1 MKVQKNLLAK
11 SPLIIICGL
20 FFRPQINYR
29 DIIYDRA
36 NNSSFHLKLESIQ
49 YNYARAITA
58 AVRKTIKE
66 TN

>member
-1 MKVQKNLLAK
+1 MKVQKNLLAR
-11 SPLIIICGL
+11 SPLITTCGL

-49 YNYARAITA
+49 YNYAQAITV
-58 AVRKTIKE
+58 AVRETMKE
-66 TN
+66 KN

>member
-29 DIIYDRA
+29 DIIYD
-36 NNSSFHLKLESIQ
+36 
-49 YNYARAITA
+49 
-58 AVRKTIKE
+58 
-66 TN
+66 